1 MQTPN
6 SPNYHHKNCMG
17 EVKRITYKIL
27 GVKGLNK
34 VKISDREY
42 GTARQSFTETFVE
55 GMRRLT

>member
-1 MQTPN
+1 
-6 SPNYHHKNCMG
+6 MG

-34 VKISDREY
+34 VEISDREY

-55 GMRRLT
+55 GMRRLR